1 MTSRFVFRSVSVIL
15 AVGSGF
21 IGLAQT
27 PTQPISETYILS
39 QAICLA
45 PAPLPPLPLKDGCT
59 AQTIPRSSILLGSIV
74 EIQLPGGPSVWKESF
89 VSPGLQK
96 IGETEVLDS
105 PGRIAGAN
113 KIYRFRY
120 LYLLFTTVGPRII
133 TLAESPPSVSEG
145 TFTFRI
151 VVNPNG

>member
-1 MTSRFVFRSVSVIL
+1 LSVII

-27 PTQPISETYILS
+27 PEQPISKTYILS

-45 PAPLPPLPLKDGCT
+45 PAPALPVPLKDGCT
-59 AQTIPRSSILLGSIV
+59 AQTIPTVPFPPIV

-89 VSPGLQK
+89 VSLGLEK
-96 IGETEVLDS
+96 IGETEIFDS
-105 PGRIAGAN
+105 PGRIAGTN

-120 LYLLFTTVGPRII
+120 RLITTASGPRII
-133 TLAESPPSVSEG
+133 TLTESPPFVSKG
-145 TFTFRI
+145 AFTFTI
-151 VVNPNG
+151 SLLGE